1 MMRRVVTNQK
11 AYLEEI
17 EDAVTVTGEQVQIV
31 KSRTEV
37 DVAEFQDRIEA
48 IDYTMKQLQEERDAL
63 AQVIDAVTSRESPAE
78 SKGA

>member
-37 DVAEFQDRIEA
+37 DVAEFQDRIDA

-63 AQVIDAVTSRESPAE
+63 AQVIDAVTSPEPPAE
-78 SKGA
+78 RKGA

>member
-1 MMRRVVTNQK
+1 MRRVVTNQK

-37 DVAEFQDRIEA
+37 DVAEFQDRIDA

-63 AQVIDAVTSRESPAE
+63 AQVIDAVTSPEPPAE
-78 SKGA
+78 RKGA